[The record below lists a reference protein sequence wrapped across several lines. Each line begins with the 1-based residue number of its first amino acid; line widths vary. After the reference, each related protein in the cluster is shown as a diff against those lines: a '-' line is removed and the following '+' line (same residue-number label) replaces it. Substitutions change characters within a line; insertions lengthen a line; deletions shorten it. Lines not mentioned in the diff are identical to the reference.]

1 MRAQG
6 RRGGAHGRVGLEL
19 ESGSVGGRETVP
31 TRGARL
37 AAKQGGEVGAG
48 PDWTRGGERAGGEER
63 RGAGWAETKE
73 NGPRKRRKEE
83 KEKVGRAERS
93 EGKKKAFSFSETIQ
107 HFQFKFK
114 LKDLNLS

>member
-1 MRAQG
+1 M
-6 RRGGAHGRVGLEL
+6 
-19 ESGSVGGRETVP
+19 
-31 TRGARL
+31 
-37 AAKQGGEVGAG
+37 GAG

-83 KEKVGRAERS
+83 KEKVGRAERG
-93 EGKKKAFSFSETIQ
+93 EGEKEEFSNFRKGFK

-114 LKDLNLS
+114 LKDSNLD